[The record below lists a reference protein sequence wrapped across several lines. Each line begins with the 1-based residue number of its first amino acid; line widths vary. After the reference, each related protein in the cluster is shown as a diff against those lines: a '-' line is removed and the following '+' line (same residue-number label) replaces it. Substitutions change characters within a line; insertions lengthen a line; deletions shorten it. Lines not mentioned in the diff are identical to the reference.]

1 MQKTILLALLALGTL
16 LIACGSEDKNRAGHE
31 ASPQKESAKTD
42 GLLYTDGILLEVVA
56 WGPRATQKGQLFNRQ
71 PDGASAFWI
80 ESPDKEHGIEY
91 ELWLDDLLLHTNNP
105 ADSPLVSGGLTEEQ
119 ARKIVA
125 NPGIRTLSLI
135 EPSRKL
141 RQIVG
146 EFLIE

>member
-1 MQKTILLALLALGTL
+1 MGTL
-16 LIACGSEDKNRAGHE
+16 FFACSNDDTSHTTSKEN
-31 ASPQKESAKTD
+31 PQPESIKAD
-42 GLLYTDGILLEVVA
+42 GLVYTDGILLEVVA

-91 ELWLDDLLLHTNNP
+91 ELWLDDLPLQTNNP
-105 ADSPLVSGGLTEEQ
+105 ANSPLISGGLTEEQ

-125 NPGIRTLSLI
+125 NPGVRTLSLI

-146 EFLIE
+146 EFLVE